1 MTLIKVKLFDD
12 LLFFRGRLLP
22 ENQLSYLNNEGGS
35 DGKESACKVGD
46 LGSIPGLGR
55 FPGEETGHPLQYSCL
70 GNPMGRGASW
80 ATVHGITESDMI
92 ERLTP
97 SLFPLK

>member
-46 LGSIPGLGR
+46 LGLTPGSGR
-55 FPGEETGHPLQYSCL
+55 SPREGNGNPLQHFCWD
-70 GNPMGRGASW
+70 NPIDRGAW
-80 ATVHGITESDMI
+80 QATVYGITKS
-92 ERLTP
+92 RT
-97 SLFPLK
+97 